1 MGDPSSGLRWQPVSA
16 RDIPAI
22 VALYAEALAV
32 DGGQPYAGDEAL
44 LRRWYTGGIE
54 ASLAA
59 FDGGRLVGVCA
70 RRHASTGDGPR
81 SVIAGQVAPG
91 YRGRRIGARL
101 LDAALDGADPAAGVL
116 VENES
121 LTGSADA
128 LYRSRGLQPVFAEDV
143 MTGALADGGPA
154 VARPARRGIRGSPAC
169 GSPSGAARRRH
180 VSTRCT
186 PPRSPA
192 GPASPA
198 GRPANG
204 SSG

>member
-1 MGDPSSGLRWQPVSA
+1 M
-16 RDIPAI
+16 
-22 VALYAEALAV
+22 ALYAEALAV

-44 LRRWYTGGIE
+44 LRRWYADGIE

-101 LDAALDGADPAAGVL
+101 LDAALDGADPGTGVL

-128 LYRSRGLQPVFAEDV
+128 LYRSRGLHPS
-143 MTGALADGGPA
+143 
-154 VARPARRGIRGSPAC
+154 SPRT
-169 GSPSGAARRRH
+169 S
-180 VSTRCT
+180 
-186 PPRSPA
+186 
-192 GPASPA
+192 
-198 GRPANG
+198 
-204 SSG
+204 